1 MAIHVNKSVFANG
14 LHDLKSHLKGK
25 GFKTKVILDDDT
37 MEAAS
42 NIVRADKAYTL
53 TPPDE
58 LRYIEGLLNLPF
70 NHIEEFGVIPTAGS
84 HVCACGRKPS
94 ALDLIVT
101 TLRQGF
107 HGVDLVRNTIIGFD
121 NIFEM
126 AESGREAMCT
136 SCGKPVVLAVYHYK
150 RPYLYA

>member
-70 NHIEEFGVIPTAGS
+70 QPHRRIWCYTNRRVSRVRMREKAFSPRSDRDNLEARFSRGGPREEY
-84 HVCACGRKPS
+84 HNR
-94 ALDLIVT
+94 
-101 TLRQGF
+101 LR
-107 HGVDLVRNTIIGFD
+107 
-121 NIFEM
+121 
-126 AESGREAMCT
+126 
-136 SCGKPVVLAVYHYK
+136 
-150 RPYLYA
+150 